1 MEDYTLRHVENIAEF
16 LGAAAIIWGGL
27 FLYAVLVP

>member
-1 MEDYTLRHVENIAEF
+1 MRYVENIAEF
-16 LGAAAIIWGGL
+16 LGAFAILGGGL